1 MGFLDKLRTIWHGT
15 SMGATAEQVSAKEA
29 EDAMALAAQ
38 LANPSEARRREQ
50 YAESVAAFVGKWQ
63 GKDAPSEAY
72 GPQSPALIEEFMQE
86 FQPGWRW
93 EAAFG
98 HAVDLAN
105 HPDALPGFYQ
115 VPVGTPLRF
124 GDVVVFKADY
134 MRPFG
139 NVGIVMDPDTS
150 MGSVTVFTQHMTKG
164 ALRANEPMTVAAIF
178 RRNHAHAV

>member
-29 EDAMALAAQ
+29 EDAMAAAADA
-38 LANPSEARRREQ
+38 LTPSEARRRSE
-50 YAESVAAFVGKWQ
+50 YAEIVAAFVGKWQ

-72 GPQSPALIEEFMQE
+72 GPQSPALIQEFMQE

-93 EAAFG
+93 DFG
-98 HAVDLAN
+98 NAVDLAD
-105 HPDALPGFYQ
+105 HPDVLPGFYQ

-124 GDVVVFKADY
+124 GDILVFKTDF

-150 MGSVTVFTQHMTKG
+150 MGNVTVFTQHATRG
-164 ALRANEPMTVAAIF
+164 ALRAQEPMTIAAVF
-178 RRNHAHAV
+178 RRNHANPV